1 MRSCAGLGCSGPEN
15 ALRSYSIKFAREWD
29 RFLLVT
35 SAEPRE
41 KAGRWHMWVAASVA
55 ATVKPDTNFL
65 WIVHTNDLKWGE
77 RKLETLRNKLQPRKK
92 TTSFILYS
100 SI

>member
-41 KAGRWHMWVAASVA
+41 KAVRWHMWVTASVA
-55 ATVKPDTNFL
+55 ASSHEWPEMGGK
-65 WIVHTNDLKWGE
+65 E
-77 RKLETLRNKLQPRKK
+77 ARNIEKQTTTKKKK
-92 TTSFILYS
+92 TTSFILYP